1 MFIENANTIESIV
14 LLDGRIGKYLVS
26 RGIPLL
32 GFKDKSYVFS
42 NTELV
47 RHEIANLP
55 WRFKIFLKK
64 GGGEN

>member
-1 MFIENANTIESIV
+1 MFIENADTIESIV
-14 LLDGRIGKYLVS
+14 LLDAHIGKYLVS

-32 GFKDKSYVFS
+32 GFKDKLYIFS

-47 RHEIANLP
+47 RHEIKNLP
-55 WRFKIFLKK
+55 WRFKILLKK